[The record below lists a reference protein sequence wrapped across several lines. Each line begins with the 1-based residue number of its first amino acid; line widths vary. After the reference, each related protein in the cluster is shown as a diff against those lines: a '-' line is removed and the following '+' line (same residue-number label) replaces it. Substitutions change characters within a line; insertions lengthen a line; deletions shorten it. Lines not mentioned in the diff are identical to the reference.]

1 MDKNE
6 YYDILIGEGACYAS
20 SSLCCCFRYLNNVKL
35 GCRSI

>member
-20 SSLCCCFRYLNNVKL
+20 SSLCCFRYLNNVKL